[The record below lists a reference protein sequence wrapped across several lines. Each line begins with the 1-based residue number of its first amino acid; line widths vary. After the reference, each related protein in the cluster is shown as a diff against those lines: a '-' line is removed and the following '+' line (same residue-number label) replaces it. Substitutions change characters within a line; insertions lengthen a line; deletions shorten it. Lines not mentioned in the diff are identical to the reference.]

1 MNVKLKLKGK
11 AIFSFFMIISLMFGS
26 FGFGLSAEQASADA
40 DQSQSSSADDG
51 IAIADGFLR
60 IHYNG
65 NIEGMGLWFW
75 GDVAEPSDGWS
86 SGASAFDPA
95 QADLYGHYVDVRLGE
110 GAKKVGFLV
119 VHRTTGE
126 KEGGDKNLTLL
137 SPDVNEVWIKSG
149 SDQVFSYEP
158 VDLPGNTVRI
168 HYTRDDQ
175 NYDIYGLWL
184 WGDVAMPSDGWPG
197 GATPFVAE
205 QTDRYGAYVDVPLQ
219 PNAKKISFLVVNRN
233 NGDEKDGGDKVF
245 SLADRY
251 NRLWI
256 KQGDNNVYVSPY
268 GEVPVGLVSA
278 EVLSESKLLLGF
290 TMTDGLDPESL
301 KNELAIKDIQGNE
314 IPAVQAG
321 IVSASAVEVEVSGSS
336 LLAHLPLSVT
346 YSGRT
351 VAATTG
357 WRMLDEV
364 FYYDGND
371 LGATYHDGGV
381 AFKLWAP
388 TASSV
393 TASVYDKDDATR
405 YIGSIDLSLGEQGV
419 WTAEA
424 VPSDFQISDLK
435 GYFYQYYV
443 TNQGV
448 TKAVLDPYAKSMA
461 PFRVDTSGK
470 AGSDGDI
477 VGKAAIVNLN
487 GTDPDE
493 YGYAQIDGYEQREDA
508 VIWEIHVRDFTS
520 DPSVEGD
527 LNGRWGSYKAFGD
540 KLDYLKSLG
549 VTHVQLMPVM
559 AWYYGDETSIGE
571 RELDYSAQGNEYNW
585 GYDPHNY
592 FSPDGAYSENPAD
605 PQLRIEE
612 LKGLIDAVH
621 DAGMGVILDVVYT
634 HMAKADFLNDIVPG
648 YYAWKDANGNNV
660 GGFGNNLATNH
671 KMAEKL
677 MVDSV
682 KYWFDEYKI
691 DGMRWDMMGDATYEA
706 VQHAYDEAAKINP
719 DALFIGEGWRTFS
732 GGIAEP
738 ALDGHGATQDWMNQT
753 DNVGVFSD
761 EIRNELKSGYGSEG
775 EPRFITGGARPI
787 ESIFNNI
794 KAQPSNT
801 PADDPGDMVSYIEAH
816 DNLPLYDVIAQSI
829 KKDPA
834 VPANDLEIHKRIRLG
849 NLLIMTSQGSAFL
862 HAGQEYGRTKQWKG
876 DGAPEQKYH
885 ELKDESGHS
894 FGYFVHDSYD
904 SSDAIN
910 MFDWAKATDAKTYP
924 VNHITRE
931 YTSGLISL
939 RKSTNAFT
947 LGNAGLVDQNIT
959 LIDSPEIAESDKI
972 IAYKNKATDGSGNYY
987 VFVNADSVPRTLTLQ
1002 VNLTEGKV
1010 LVDNDEAGSIG
1021 VTEPSGFRLTS
1032 SSITLEPLTAVVIN
1046 KQDSGGGNPGNPD
1059 PGNGGGGTG
1068 TTSSGSAS
1076 SSQTAK
1082 DSALESL
1089 KKQLDALPSGTAEA
1103 AEKIVK
1109 ELDKLGTVASL
1120 ERTDKDGKKIIGL
1133 KAVEFQSA
1141 LDRLTKGLDL
1151 AEQHL
1156 GGNAGLLNNIKSAA
1170 GMVIDIG
1177 GLTTDTVELSLPGP
1191 YLAKLK
1197 DAGIALKVRTANAM
1211 ISIPAG
1217 TGATGMDLS
1226 QLQEMTLGFAPVSGT
1241 ESQRLL
1247 SNAEIGDRALK
1258 PAGKIISFTGFT
1270 VDASGNG
1277 NSITA
1282 FDGPV
1287 VLSLTMTAEEM
1298 KSLGDKRK
1306 SGLYQMDD
1314 DGFVQFRGGKFENG
1328 GFVSEILDTGY
1339 YTVMESVKTFKDS
1352 ADTWAKEYIEISVA
1366 RGITTGIDKEHFAPQ
1381 AAVTRGQ
1388 MAVFLGRAL
1397 KLDEASAGNVTFTD
1411 VDPDAYYHGFIAA
1424 MKQAGILAGY
1434 EDGSF
1439 RPDQK
1444 VTREEML
1451 TMVMKA
1457 HEYTKEKNVAGL
1469 PIATP
1474 SSASFADEGDISNF
1488 ALGFVKA
1495 ARELGLIS
1503 GTPEGKF
1510 APQDTA
1516 TRDQMAKVLTM
1527 LMEITGQF

>member
-1 MNVKLKLKGK
+1 MKLRFRGKGK
-11 AIFSFFMIISLMFGS
+11 TVFPFFMIFSLVLGS
-26 FGFGLSAEQASADA
+26 FGFNFTANQAYADPDQVESFSAVGGTAIE
-40 DQSQSSSADDG
+40 DG
-51 IAIADGFLR
+51 YLR

-65 NIEGMGLWFW
+65 NTEGMGLWFW
-75 GDVAEPSDGWS
+75 GDVAKPSDGWS

-95 QADLYGHYVDVRLGE
+95 LADSYGHYIDVQLSE
-110 GAKKVGFLV
+110 GAKKIGFLV
-119 VHRTTGE
+119 VHRTSGA

-137 SPDVNEVWIKSG
+137 SPNVNEVWIKSG
-149 SDQVFSYEP
+149 SDQVYSYEP
-158 VDLPGNTVRI
+158 VDLPENTVRI
-168 HYTRDDQ
+168 HYTRDDHD
-175 NYDIYGLWL
+175 YDTYGLWF
-184 WGDVAMPSDGWPG
+184 WDDVEAPSDGWPG
-197 GATPFVAE
+197 GATPFIAG
-205 QTDRYGAYVDVPLQ
+205 QTDRYGAYVDVRLKPD
-219 PNAKKISFLVVNRN
+219 AKKIGFLVVNRN
-233 NGDEKDGGDKVF
+233 NGDEKDAGDKAF
-245 SLADRY
+245 SLVDRY

-256 KQGDNNVYVSPY
+256 KQGDNHVYVSPY
-268 GEVPVGLVSA
+268 GEVPVGLASA
-278 EVLSESKLLLGF
+278 EVLSESKLMLGF
-290 TMTDGLDPESL
+290 TMTDGLDPEAL
-301 KNELAIKDIQGNE
+301 KNELIIKDSQGNG
-314 IPAVQAG
+314 IPAVQVNLISSTA
-321 IVSASAVEVEVSGSS
+321 AEVEISGSN

-351 VAATTG
+351 VSASTG
-357 WRMLDEV
+357 WRMLDEM

-381 AFKLWAP
+381 TFKLWAP

-405 YIGSIDLSLGEQGV
+405 YIGSIDLALGEQGV

-424 VPSDFQISDLK
+424 APSDFQISDLK
-435 GYFYQYYV
+435 GYFYQYFV

-470 AGSDGDI
+470 VGPDGDT
-477 VGKAAIVNLN
+477 VGKAAIVELN
-487 GTDPDE
+487 DTDPE
-493 YGYAQIDGYEQREDA
+493 GYGYAQIDGYEQREDA

-520 DPSVEGD
+520 DPSIEGD
-527 LNGRWGSYKAFGD
+527 LNARWGSYKAFGD

-549 VTHVQLMPVM
+549 VTHVQLLPVM
-559 AWYYGDETSIGE
+559 AWYYGDEMNMGE
-571 RELDYSAQGNEYNW
+571 RELAYSAQGNEYNW

-719 DALFIGEGWRTFS
+719 NALFIGEGWRTFS

-738 ALDGHGATQDWMNQT
+738 ALDGHGATQDWMNRT

-787 ESIFNNI
+787 ETIFNNI

-834 VPANDLEIHKRIRLG
+834 IPANDLEIHKRIRLG
-849 NLLIMTSQGSAFL
+849 NLLVLTSQGSAFL

-876 DGAPEQKYH
+876 EGVPEQKYH
-885 ELKDESGHS
+885 ELKDESGNS

-910 MFDWAKATDAKTYP
+910 MFDWAKAGDTQAYP

-931 YTSGLISL
+931 YTAGLIAL
-939 RKSTNAFT
+939 RKSSNAFT
-947 LGNAGLVDQNIT
+947 LGNAELVNQNVM
-959 LIDSPEIAESDKI
+959 LIDSPEIADSDKI

-1002 VNLTEGKV
+1002 ENLTQGKV

-1021 VTEPSGFRLTS
+1021 VTEPSGFGLTS
-1032 SSITLEPLTAVVIN
+1032 SSITIEPLTAVVIN
-1046 KQDSGGGNPGNPD
+1046 KQDSGGNPD
-1059 PGNGGGGTG
+1059 PGSGGGGTG
-1068 TTSSGSAS
+1068 TGSTGS
-1076 SSQTAK
+1076 SSSAQPAK
-1082 DSALESL
+1082 DGSLESL
-1089 KKQLDALPSGTAEA
+1089 KKLFDALPTDQTEA
-1103 AEKIVK
+1103 AETILK
-1109 ELDKLGTVASL
+1109 ELDKLGTVSSIEA
-1120 ERTDKDGKKIIGL
+1120 TDKDGKKVIGL
-1133 KAVEFQSA
+1133 KAGELQA
-1141 LDRLTKGLDL
+1141 AMDRLTKGLEL
-1151 AEQHL
+1151 AGQHL
-1156 GGNAGLLNNIKSAA
+1156 TGQTTLLNQIKSAA
-1170 GMVIDIG
+1170 AVIIDTGAQSADI
-1177 GLTTDTVELSLPGP
+1177 VELTLPGS
-1191 YLAKLK
+1191 YLIKLK
-1197 DAGIALKVRTANAM
+1197 DAGISLKVRTANAA
-1211 ISIPAG
+1211 IVIPAG
-1217 TGATGMDLS
+1217 AAVAGTELS
-1226 QLQEMTLGFAPVSGT
+1226 GLKEMTLRFARIGEA
-1241 ESQRLL
+1241 ESQSLL
-1247 SNAEIGDRALK
+1247 SNAGIADRALK
-1258 PAGKIISFTGFT
+1258 PVGKIISFTGFT
-1270 VDASGNG
+1270 VDASGNR
-1277 NSITA
+1277 SPITA
-1282 FDGPV
+1282 FSKPV
-1287 VLSLTMTAEEM
+1287 KLLLTLSAEEM
-1298 KSLGDKRK
+1298 KSLGDQRK
-1306 SGLYQMDD
+1306 SGIYQMTV
-1314 DGFVQFRGGKFENG
+1314 DGFVQFRGGKFG
-1328 GFVSEILDTGY
+1328 SGVVDSEVLETGN
-1339 YTVMESVKTFKDS
+1339 YTVMESAKTFKDS
-1352 ADTWAKEYIEISVA
+1352 VDSWAKEYIEILAA
-1366 RGITTGIDKEHFAPQ
+1366 RGIATGIDEERFDPQ
-1381 AAVTRGQ
+1381 ASVTRGQ
-1388 MAVFLGRAL
+1388 IAVFLGRAL
-1397 KLDEASAGNVTFTD
+1397 QFDEASGGNTAFTD
-1411 VDPDAYYHGFIAA
+1411 VYADAYYHGFVNA
-1424 MKQAGILAGY
+1424 MKQAGILSGY

-1451 TMVMKA
+1451 TMVMNA
-1457 HEYTKEKNVAGL
+1457 YDYAKEKNAAGL
-1469 PIATP
+1469 PIAKSTP
-1474 SSASFADEGDISNF
+1474 SSASFADEGQISKF
-1488 ALGFVKA
+1488 ALDSVKA
-1495 ARELGLIS
+1495 ARELGLIG

-1510 APQDTA
+1510 APQETA
-1516 TRDQMAKVLTM
+1516 TREQVAKVLTL
-1527 LMEITGQF
+1527 LMQVTGQF